1 MLKRKG
7 LVLCLVG
14 VLLLSMTACS
24 IGGGETPQTTPTTT
38 GGDTTTTTTTAPPTG
53 GEETPAETVEVTLGE
68 TSFALGDAVFTIGG
82 DPRPLHTMLEGQ
94 NYQPIERYE
103 SLDKAGY
110 EGNWFVSRTYKEDV
124 LYADYNYVHTVKTG
138 NADAER
144 LVNWITSE
152 RRYTFNGVSVGMTL
166 AELAEQWG
174 ENYEVRERPH
184 RGAGMG
190 SDSCWVYPY
199 NAAYDVTFYYFDWDV
214 SRESEISAIGIEAAT
229 PVQVDGTV
237 ARKETVSLAV
247 TLNDEAFSVNGLSL
261 TDGCE
266 AVPLFA
272 LLGTPL
278 AVDANG
284 YTDADPNSW
293 FTVYTY
299 DGCEVETWKPKDGSA
314 PERFCRLLL
323 TGEQHTVNGVAPGDT
338 CQTVVAALTP
348 HFAAAAALG
357 GNYQW
362 RPPFDLYVEFTAA
375 SGISLQCGLG
385 KEILNEE
392 QMPVWEIVAY
402 NDRAVGMLAVG

>member
-7 LVLCLVG
+7 LVLCLVC
-14 VLLLSMTACS
+14 VLLFSMTACT
-24 IGGGETPQTTPTTT
+24 GGGQTPQTTPTTT
-38 GGDTTTTTTTAPPTG
+38 GGDTTTTTVPPTG
-53 GEETPAETVEVTLGE
+53 GEETPVETVEVTLGE
-68 TSFALGDAVFTIGG
+68 NGFALGDAVFTVGG
-82 DPRPLHTMLEGQ
+82 DPIPLRTMLTEQ
-94 NYQPIERYE
+94 NHQPIERYE

-124 LYADYNYVHTVKTG
+124 SLYADYNYVHTVKME

-144 LVNWITSE
+144 LVNWITGDH
-152 RRYTFNGVSVGMTL
+152 RYTFNGVSVGMTL

-184 RGAGMG
+184 GDAGLG
-190 SDSCWVYPY
+190 GDNCWAYPY
-199 NAAYDVTFYYFDWDV
+199 NAAYDVTFYYSDWNV

-229 PVQVDGTV
+229 SVQVGGTV

-247 TLNDEAFSVNGLSL
+247 TLNDEEFSVNGLSL

-284 YTDADPNSW
+284 YTDADPDSW

-323 TGEQHTVNGVAPGDT
+323 TGERHTVNGVSVGDKCKT
-338 CQTVVAALTP
+338 AVEALTP
-348 HFAAAAALG
+348 QFAAAADLR
-357 GNYQW
+357 GNRQW
-362 RPPFDLYVEFTAA
+362 RPPFNAYVEFRAA
-375 SGISLQCGLG
+375 SGVMLKCGLG
-385 KEILNEE
+385 EEILNDE
-392 QMPVWEIVAY
+392 QMPVGEIAAY
-402 NDRAVGMLAVG
+402 DDRAVNMFAMG